1 MKIFKIHTK
10 QKLPITIEE
19 GWGFLSNP
27 KNLSCITPNYMK
39 FKITDCDFKPVYQG
53 QIIQYTV
60 RPLLNIPLK
69 WVTEITHVVN
79 ENYFVDEQRFG
90 PYSLW
95 HHKHFLREIDGG
107 IEMEDIIHYKI
118 PLGFIGEFLNFLFIK
133 NQLKEIFEYRKNK
146 LIEIFGEIS
155 LKKIYYLLSA
165 HMGLVN
171 HLLISIHMNII

>member
-1 MKIFKIHTK
+1 MVFTNIMKIFKIHTK

-155 LKKIYYLLSA
+155 
-165 HMGLVN
+165 
-171 HLLISIHMNII
+171 

>member
-39 FKITDCDFKPVYQG
+39 FKITDCDFKPVYEG

-133 NQLKEIFEYRKNK
+133 NQLKEIFEYRKKK

-155 LKKIYYLLSA
+155 
-165 HMGLVN
+165 
-171 HLLISIHMNII
+171 

>member
-79 ENYFVDEQRFG
+79 EDYFVDEQRFG

-146 LIEIFGEIS
+146 LIEIFGKIS
-155 LKKIYYLLSA
+155 
-165 HMGLVN
+165 
-171 HLLISIHMNII
+171 

>member
-146 LIEIFGEIS
+146 LIEIFGEIT
-155 LKKIYYLLSA
+155 
-165 HMGLVN
+165 
-171 HLLISIHMNII
+171 

>member
-1 MKIFKIHTK
+1 MHDFCFVFTNIMKIFKIHTK

-69 WVTEITHVVN
+69 WVTEITHVVK

-146 LIEIFGEIS
+146 LIEIFGEI
-155 LKKIYYLLSA
+155 L
-165 HMGLVN
+165 
-171 HLLISIHMNII
+171 

>member
-133 NQLKEIFEYRKNK
+133 NQLKEIFEYRRNK

-155 LKKIYYLLSA
+155 
-165 HMGLVN
+165 
-171 HLLISIHMNII
+171 

>member
-95 HHKHFLREIDGG
+95 HHKHFLSEIDGG

-155 LKKIYYLLSA
+155 
-165 HMGLVN
+165 
-171 HLLISIHMNII
+171 

>member
-1 MKIFKIHTK
+1 VKIFKIHTK

-19 GWGFLSNP
+19 GWEFLSNP

-60 RPLLNIPLK
+60 RPLLNITLK

-118 PLGFIGEFLNFLFIK
+118 PFGYIGEFLNFLFIK

-155 LKKIYYLLSA
+155 
-165 HMGLVN
+165 
-171 HLLISIHMNII
+171 

>member
-107 IEMEDIIHYKI
+107 IEMEDVIHYKI

-133 NQLKEIFEYRKNK
+133 DQLKEIFEYRKNK

-155 LKKIYYLLSA
+155 
-165 HMGLVN
+165 
-171 HLLISIHMNII
+171 

>member
-1 MKIFKIHTK
+1 MKIFKIHTR

-39 FKITDCDFKPVYQG
+39 FKINDCDFKPVYQG

-118 PLGFIGEFLNFLFIK
+118 QLGFIGEFLNFLFIK
-133 NQLKEIFEYRKNK
+133 NQLKEIFKHRKNK

-155 LKKIYYLLSA
+155 
-165 HMGLVN
+165 
-171 HLLISIHMNII
+171 

>member
-1 MKIFKIHTK
+1 MKVINKFKKLKLYQIKTS

-155 LKKIYYLLSA
+155 
-165 HMGLVN
+165 
-171 HLLISIHMNII
+171 

>member
-118 PLGFIGEFLNFLFIK
+118 PLGFIGEFLNFLFVK

-155 LKKIYYLLSA
+155 
-165 HMGLVN
+165 
-171 HLLISIHMNII
+171 

>member
-69 WVTEITHVVN
+69 WVTEITHVVK
-79 ENYFVDEQRFG
+79 ECYFVDEQRFG

-146 LIEIFGEIS
+146 LIEILGEIS
-155 LKKIYYLLSA
+155 
-165 HMGLVN
+165 
-171 HLLISIHMNII
+171 

>member
-69 WVTEITHVVN
+69 WVTEITHVVK
-79 ENYFVDEQRFG
+79 ECYFVDEQRFG

-155 LKKIYYLLSA
+155 
-165 HMGLVN
+165 
-171 HLLISIHMNII
+171 

>member
-10 QKLPITIEE
+10 QRLPISIEE

-69 WVTEITHVVN
+69 WVTEITHVVK
-79 ENYFVDEQRFG
+79 ENDFVDEQRFG

-118 PLGFIGEFLNFLFIK
+118 PLGFIGEFLNSLFIK

-146 LIEIFGEIS
+146 LIEIFGKIS
-155 LKKIYYLLSA
+155 
-165 HMGLVN
+165 
-171 HLLISIHMNII
+171 

>member
-133 NQLKEIFEYRKNK
+133 NQLNEIFEYRKNK

-155 LKKIYYLLSA
+155 
-165 HMGLVN
+165 
-171 HLLISIHMNII
+171 

>member
-133 NQLKEIFEYRKNK
+133 NQLKEIFEYRKNI

-155 LKKIYYLLSA
+155 
-165 HMGLVN
+165 
-171 HLLISIHMNII
+171 

>member
-27 KNLSCITPNYMK
+27 KNLSCITPSYMK

-69 WVTEITHVVN
+69 RVTEITHVVN

-155 LKKIYYLLSA
+155 
-165 HMGLVN
+165 
-171 HLLISIHMNII
+171 

>member
-133 NQLKEIFEYRKNK
+133 NQLKEIFEYRKKK

-155 LKKIYYLLSA
+155 
-165 HMGLVN
+165 
-171 HLLISIHMNII
+171 

>member
-1 MKIFKIHTK
+1 MHDFCFVFTNIMKIFKIHTK
-10 QKLPITIEE
+10 QRLPITIEE

-69 WVTEITHVVN
+69 WVTEITHVVK

-118 PLGFIGEFLNFLFIK
+118 PLGFIGEFLNSLFIK

-146 LIEIFGEIS
+146 LIEIFGKIS
-155 LKKIYYLLSA
+155 
-165 HMGLVN
+165 
-171 HLLISIHMNII
+171 